1 MKKTVVVIVGLL
13 FVAAAVSMPAFAS
26 NWGKGP
32 GCDEGRGLGPGG
44 IGDFRGAAGLNLTP
58 EQTAKLSEIRKE
70 QEKDLTSI
78 REQMLAKRNAL
89 KRLWLEPTPDRE
101 KIAAAQKDL
110 GALRDQM
117 IDKVTVHRLE
127 SLKVLTPA
135 QQEIA
140 KARFADRGAFN
151 RGSMMNGGNRGGAGR
166 FGFGPACPRQN

>member
-1 MKKTVVVIVGLL
+1 MKKTVIMVVGLL
-13 FVAAAVSMPAFAS
+13 LVAAAVSIPAFAS
-26 NWGKGP
+26 NWGRGP
-32 GCDEGRGLGPGG
+32 GCDEGQGFGPGE
-44 IGDFRGAAGLNLTP
+44 IIDFKGASGLNLTP
-58 EQTAKLSEIRKE
+58 EQTAKLSEIRNE

-78 REQMLAKRNAL
+78 REQMLAKRNAI

-117 IDKVTVHRLE
+117 TDKVTVHRLE

-140 KARFADRGAFN
+140 KARFADRGSFG
-151 RGSMMNGGNRGGAGR
+151 RGPMMYGGNRGGAGH